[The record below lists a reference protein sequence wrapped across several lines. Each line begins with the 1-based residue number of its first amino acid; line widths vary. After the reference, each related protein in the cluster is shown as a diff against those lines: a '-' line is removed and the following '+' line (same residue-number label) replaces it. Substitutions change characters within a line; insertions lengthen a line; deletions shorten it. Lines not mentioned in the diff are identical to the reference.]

1 MAAACPAATRLA
13 VDDPWEWQDGV
24 VRSGPPPREWV
35 LRWQAMQ
42 RDLRL
47 AAARLLTARHALYT
61 ARARSV
67 AAAGHEEIARRSAI
81 GAWWELVRPGIPG
94 PAARRPL
101 EARRDV
107 AGARVVLAR
116 GALRKAA
123 EEAEAAAAAALE
135 AAQELEMVQARI
147 AGVREPEELGDTAPE
162 EHAGA
167 AGRPPAQAAIGEAD
181 VGAAEPTG
189 GASESRQAAAGEA
202 AEDSEEQAGSVA
214 EGREAFYAEALG
226 DEIWRIR
233 HDLISAMTRYYNSDT
248 ALGAAVRTWMS
259 EHEEEFNRPRRSA
272 SRHAPY
278 EHRAPAP
285 RGRHDRP
292 RGRRWPPGRSWGRG
306 SADVTAPSP

>member
-13 VDDPWEWQDGV
+13 VDDPWEWQDGI

-47 AAARLLTARHALYT
+47 AAARLLTARHTLYT

-67 AAAGHEEIARRSAI
+67 AAAGHEETARQSAI
-81 GAWWELVRPGIPG
+81 GAWWELVRPCSPG

-107 AGARVVLAR
+107 AGARAVLAR
-116 GALRKAA
+116 AALRKAA

-135 AAQELEMVQARI
+135 AAQELETAQARV
-147 AGVREPEELGDTAPE
+147 AGIRDPEELEDTAPE

-167 AGRPPAQAAIGEAD
+167 P
-181 VGAAEPTG
+181 EPTG

-214 EGREAFYAEALG
+214 EGSQAFYAEASG
-226 DEIWRIR
+226 
-233 HDLISAMTRYYNSDT
+233 
-248 ALGAAVRTWMS
+248 G
-259 EHEEEFNRPRRSA
+259 
-272 SRHAPY
+272 
-278 EHRAPAP
+278 
-285 RGRHDRP
+285 
-292 RGRRWPPGRSWGRG
+292 
-306 SADVTAPSP
+306 